1 MTGWTGHPS
10 TGPGFA
16 EQPAPPTHAS
26 QGKLKSIAELG
37 EIAGRARSEGR
48 ATVLCHGVFDL
59 FHVGHVRHLK
69 AARREGDMLIVT
81 LTADK
86 HVNKGPGRPV
96 FSERLR
102 AEMISALE
110 FVDFVGINDAP
121 SAEPVLNAVRPQVYV
136 KGSDYKQPEDDVTG
150 EIVTEKNVV
159 ESHGGKIVFTEDIT
173 FSSSE
178 LINKHLDIYEPT
190 LAQHLERMRG
200 NRALDRLLGLIDR
213 IKDYRVTIVGDTII
227 DEYQYVVPMGKSA
240 KENMI
245 ATLYR
250 DREVFA
256 GGVIAAANHLAS
268 FCKSVEILTCLGSD
282 DPQEELLRNC
292 LRENV
297 TLTAIKRPGSPTTR
311 KCRFVDT
318 DYSMRKL
325 FEVYHMNDQPLAPAL
340 QAEFDNL
347 IADRATS
354 ADVTVVTDFGHG
366 LISRSSI
373 ATLGKSKFLTVNAQ
387 SNSANY
393 GFNLITKYPR
403 ADYICL
409 DGPEARLAIGDKF
422 VDPLTIAAQT
432 LPQLVECPRL
442 VVTQGKHGCFAYD
455 RSNGIIHVPALTNT
469 IVDTV
474 GAGDAFFAVSSL
486 FAAADAAME
495 DIAFVGNAAGAMKV
509 GIVGHRSSV
518 ERTAFIKYLTAILK

>member
-1 MTGWTGHPS
+1 MTGWNGQLTN
-10 TGPGFA
+10 GPDLA
-16 EQPAPPTHAS
+16 EESRSWTATP
-26 QGKLKSIAELG
+26 QGKVKSVAELG
-37 EIAGRARSEGR
+37 EIAERARSQGR
-48 ATVLCHGVFDL
+48 IAVLCHGVFDL
-59 FHVGHVRHLK
+59 FHVGHVRHLR
-69 AARREGDMLIVT
+69 AARREGDLLMVT

-96 FSERLR
+96 FTERLR
-102 AEMISALE
+102 AEMIAALE
-110 FVDFVGINDAP
+110 FVDFVAINDAP
-121 SAEPVLNAVRPQVYV
+121 SAEPVLNAVRPDVYV
-136 KGSDYKQPEDDVTG
+136 KGSDYKRAEDDVTG
-150 EIVTEKNVV
+150 GIVAERGVV
-159 ESHGGKIVFTEDIT
+159 EGHGGRVVFTEDIT

-178 LINKHLDIYEPT
+178 LINRHLDVYEPT
-190 LAQHLERMRG
+190 LAQHLERMRAT
-200 NRALDRLLGLIDR
+200 RALDRLLGFMDR
-213 IKDYRVTIVGDTII
+213 IKEFHVAIVGDTIV

-250 DREVFA
+250 DHEVFA
-256 GGVIAAANHLAS
+256 GGVIAAANHLAT
-268 FCKSVEILTCLGSD
+268 FCKSVEILTCLGASD
-282 DPQEELLRNC
+282 PHEALIRDC
-292 LRENV
+292 LKPNV
-297 TLTAIKRPGSPTTR
+297 TLTAIERPGSPTTR

-325 FEVYHMNDQPLAPAL
+325 FEIYHMNDQPLSPAL
-340 QAEFDNL
+340 QDEFDTL
-347 IADRATS
+347 IASRIKS
-354 ADVTVVTDFGHG
+354 ADLTVVTDFGHG

-373 ATLGKSKFLTVNAQ
+373 GVLGSSKFLAVNAQ

-403 ADYICL
+403 ADYVCL

-422 VDPLTIAAQT
+422 VDPLTIAAQM
-432 LPQLVECPRL
+432 LPELIECPRL
-442 VVTQGKHGCFAYD
+442 VVTQGKHGCFAFE
-455 RSNGIIHVPALTNT
+455 RSNGIIHVPALTST

-486 FAAADAAME
+486 FAAAKATIE